1 MEELKNINILNQYE
15 ELKALYIKYI
25 ASNKRLAKVLNKSPK
40 KFIKYVNN
48 NFVVCENWACIVED
62 LEEQSVFIS
71 TKETK
76 EKCEKLA
83 NKFRAI
89 EKNTLIVKVELN
101 KYLKL
106 K

>member
-1 MEELKNINILNQYE
+1 MEELKNIEILNQYE
-15 ELKALYIKYI
+15 ELKGLYISYI

-40 KFIKYVNN
+40 KFIKYINK
-48 NFVVCENWACIVED
+48 NFVICEHWACMVED
-62 LEEQSVFIS
+62 LEEQSTFIS

-76 EKCEKLA
+76 EQAEKLA
-83 NKFRAI
+83 NSFRVI
-89 EKNTLIVKVELN
+89 NKNTLIVSVKLN

>member
-15 ELKALYIKYI
+15 ELKALYMQYI

-40 KFIKYVNN
+40 NFIKYINK
-48 NFVVCENWACIVED
+48 NFVVCERWACIVED
-62 LEEQSVFIS
+62 LEETSLFLS
-71 TKETK
+71 AKETK
-76 EKCEKLA
+76 EECEKLA

-89 EKNTLIVKVELN
+89 EKNTLIVSVKLN
-101 KYLKL
+101 KYLRL

>member
-15 ELKALYIKYI
+15 ELKKLYINYI

-40 KFIKYVNN
+40 KFIKYINK
-48 NFVVCENWACIVED
+48 NFVICERWACVIED
-62 LEEQSVFIS
+62 LEDQSIFIS
-71 TKETK
+71 AKETK
-76 EKCEKLA
+76 EQAEKLA
-83 NKFRAI
+83 NSFKALN
-89 EKNTLIVKVELN
+89 KNTLIVGVKLN

>member
-1 MEELKNINILNQYE
+1 MNKSLETLEKYE
-15 ELKALYIKYI
+15 ELKGLYIKYI

-48 NFVVCENWACIVED
+48 NFAVCENWACVVED
-62 LEEQSVFIS
+62 LEELSTFIS
-71 TKETK
+71 VKETK
-76 EKCEKLA
+76 EECEKLA